1 MRRRMLNKMQTE
13 QDEQSRS
20 EDVKARLVPAVILSV
35 VVPPLQYFEGG
46 QPLPEHSAYFMRN
59 DSVAPQGTAQSSPQ
73 GSVPPAPAAPLK
85 RGPGRPRK
93 NLA

>member
-13 QDEQSRS
+13 QNEQSRS
-20 EDVKARLVPAVILSV
+20 EDVKARLV
-35 VVPPLQYFEGG
+35 
-46 QPLPEHSAYFMRN
+46 QPVKLTIVN
-59 DSVAPQGTAQSSPQ
+59 DSAAFQGEAQSSPQ

-93 NLA
+93 NLV